1 VNRKVVLA
9 GGSGFLGKS
18 LADFLISNGYQV
30 VILSRGKA
38 KQDGEIK
45 YVQWDG
51 NHLGDWVDEVNGS
64 TAVINFTGKS
74 VNCIYTKSN
83 REEIVSSRIE
93 SVSLLREAIKKCKN
107 PPQVFV
113 QAGSLAIFGDTTKLC
128 DEYSPHGTGFSVDVC
143 KQWEAEFFKEDIP
156 NTRQVLLRIGFALG
170 RAGGALEPLTK
181 LARINLGGTVGSGK
195 QNISWLHVDD
205 LNKMFLN
212 SIEDENYLGIYNA
225 TGPNPVTNK
234 EFMRTLRKVLNKGW
248 TLPAPSPFVWL
259 GAYLF
264 MKTEPGLA
272 LTGRN
277 CIPKK
282 LHDQGFRFQ
291 HTDLEIALRDL
302 LN

>member
-1 VNRKVVLA
+1 
-9 GGSGFLGKS
+9 
-18 LADFLISNGYQV
+18 
-30 VILSRGKA
+30 
-38 KQDGEIK
+38 
-45 YVQWDG
+45 
-51 NHLGDWVDEVNGS
+51 
-64 TAVINFTGKS
+64 
-74 VNCIYTKSN
+74 
-83 REEIVSSRIE
+83 
-93 SVSLLREAIKKCKN
+93 
-107 PPQVFV
+107 
-113 QAGSLAIFGDTTKLC
+113 
-128 DEYSPHGTGFSVDVC
+128 
-143 KQWEAEFFKEDIP
+143 
-156 NTRQVLLRIGFALG
+156 
-170 RAGGALEPLTK
+170 
-181 LARINLGGTVGSGK
+181 VGSGK